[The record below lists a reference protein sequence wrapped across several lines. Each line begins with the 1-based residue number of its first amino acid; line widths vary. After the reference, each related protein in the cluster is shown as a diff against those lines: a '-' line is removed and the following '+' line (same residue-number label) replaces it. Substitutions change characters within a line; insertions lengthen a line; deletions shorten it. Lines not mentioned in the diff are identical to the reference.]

1 MTTINNIFINALLAD
16 SCYVVGLT
24 KGLYGDNLADLLSP
38 RMTPEL
44 AKYVGMNFKIVA
56 TYNAIATNLGEGF
69 NSIVWEGLP
78 GTDFAGKI
86 FVSVRGTQELQDF
99 DDDGDLALKG
109 VPYLQIRDMVNW
121 WLLETALEGT
131 DVPQIGVMKSIEP
144 AGDERYTDFVKAPK
158 VKAHKTGS
166 LVNVTS
172 IESVNAHSLGG
183 YLATAFARLFGGN
196 SVNTFNS
203 AGFNRLATSAIEVA
217 FNQIK
222 LLVGMNGN
230 LESLDS
236 VGARQNNYYA
246 KGGINVTT
254 NDWDP
259 IGFKQYG
266 ERIAISQEDGV
277 FLADGG
283 MSNHFMYKLTDA
295 LALGNA
301 LAKLDNSL
309 DITRLNAL
317 LEASANKT
325 DASYEGIL
333 NGLRKTLLG
342 DSVPDV
348 AIGDSSGSALTRL
361 LFHSKLQELQ
371 DNEYFKL
378 LLNKVK
384 IVSPS
389 TDGLAA
395 KTDFGVLASLVYLT
409 PFVLKASDDIT
420 TDILKNA
427 NSKLGGMWTSDR
439 NLSATDLAAG
449 KANFSDT
456 YLVDR
461 AVLLSAITRQ
471 NQKDDVSGSII
482 DESVRSDRIFTF
494 QYYGGTPRQGET
506 QAPLQT
512 LTVKNGI
519 TNEAEAKYIAFGNDS
534 NNQIIGTNNQ
544 VGDDLFGGNGNDIL
558 DGGKGNDYLEGNDD
572 NDQLTG
578 GAGDDI
584 LRGGKGDD
592 VYLFDGS
599 FGKDTIYDSDE
610 GGSIKIDGNVLA
622 GGKKV
627 SKGIWKGTIN
637 DVTYIYTELDDKA
650 GGKDLYI
657 KKEGSDGSDS
667 IIIKKWENKHLGIDL
682 EGPKSDETEPGFD
695 LVWRGDRMDV
705 KNDSVDFPYF
715 TVHAIGGQG
724 DDRIDSSLREEFNL
738 GEGGNDWLEG
748 NDGDDMLKSGWGD
761 DTLDGGTGNDQLA
774 AGEIDGANGKEIP
787 HSQGSDNNVINGG
800 SGNDQISAGR
810 GNDLLNGDEGD
821 DIIVDGSGK
830 DTINGGDGDDWIFAI
845 GGWITLRNFGL
856 KYTGRSD
863 FWKFSWSNGESN
875 ITITDST
882 GLITLGSTNYPIS
895 STLDVKLNANPDW
908 EIKKEWTTDAI
919 LEILEKNPGAQIKYP
934 LATGQTF
941 KILAS
946 ENYETVAHII
956 QGTMKVDHKNDG
968 IYHPIKHEFL
978 LNDPSIIDVG
988 STIDGGAGQDHI
1000 FASHGS
1006 DFVHGGSGDDMIWGR
1021 GGADILSGDEGKD
1034 EIYGDSSPAHYVPL
1048 LNGDV
1053 IDTWEVKAALHA
1065 GDLIDGGKGDDIL
1078 FGQGGA
1084 DTVIGGEGDDD
1095 VYGDDIY
1102 DKRTALS
1109 IHGNDLLDGGDGNDT
1124 LTGGGRDDSLSGG
1137 NGNDILWGDGYVKDK
1152 KILEAG
1158 LHGSD
1163 YLDGG
1168 EGNDTLVGGG
1178 LADTLLGGTG
1188 NDSLYGDDAKT
1199 DLAKLG
1205 SNYGDDY
1212 LDGQA
1217 GDDIVDG
1224 GGGNDTVIGGE
1235 GDDTLYGDNGSESV
1249 EGGNQGND
1257 LLVGG
1262 NGNDYLKGD
1271 GGKDTL
1277 DGGVGIDILE
1287 GGEGDDTYHFNVGD
1301 SGVQQNQT
1309 DGIQDSA
1316 GSNTIEFGAGIS
1328 KASLK
1333 VSKADS
1339 GDMILGYS
1347 DSDFIVIKGGF
1358 GGTISSY
1365 RFADGQMITHQQLMD
1380 STKGMD
1386 IESNTK
1392 DDTVAGGMGDD
1403 RITANGGAATVTGG
1417 AGNDKIKGSNG
1428 NNVYRFN
1435 LGDGNDDINDAGLSA
1450 SGQVAIGGNRI
1461 VMGAGITAKDVSLT
1475 TVGGSLQLKLASGDS
1490 IKLSATDIQNLQSS
1504 RALDKVVF
1512 ADNSSLSYTELLAKG
1527 VEVKQATAVNG
1538 NNVLQGTS
1546 VDDRIYGTSGN
1557 DSMLGAAGNDSL
1569 YGGESDTMDGG
1580 AGDDT
1585 YYISKQGSSPVDA
1598 LIKDASGGTVLKLGA
1613 GFSIADFS
1621 LTSAANPQ
1629 DLVFKSGTNTIT
1641 IQNGKNNLDKISS
1654 ISFNDGSVL
1663 NKEAIAKLGSAVVVA
1678 VDGTPGNDQIK
1689 AADGGARIHGL
1700 AGDDSIT
1707 GGLGDN
1713 LFFGDEGN
1721 DTLTGGA
1728 GNDRLFGGEDDDVLQ
1743 GGQGNNV
1750 LNAGYGNDSLVDG
1763 AGNGILLGGYGDD
1776 TYQGGAGDDRMI
1788 DDYGDDTYV
1797 FNLGD
1802 GKDTIVD
1809 GGNKDSASSSLNILR
1824 FGAGIRADQLRVSV
1838 SEDGVD
1844 LIIAYGDTDQVTIL
1858 AGANGIIGT
1867 YEFADGSKLGH
1878 DDILALKGG
1887 AQTLNGTGNG
1897 DRLTGGKGNDVIEAL
1912 GGDDTLSG
1920 GAGND
1925 TLLGGAGDDTY
1936 LFKKGDGVDTI
1947 VDAEGKS
1954 TIRFAAGIQISDLQA
1969 HVLTKSDGTY
1979 LQVQIG
1985 NAGDQ
1990 ILLKD
1995 GLSLANTSYQ
2005 FADGSLL
2012 KHNQFMDMVFTDALA
2027 LNGSVA
2033 SDKIYGGKGN
2043 DVIDGGAGNDLLSGG
2058 HGMDTYLFGRGDGQD
2073 VVLEV
2078 EGESNLISLKAGV
2091 ALSDLTVQRQGD
2103 NLYVSINGSDDGLT
2117 VNNYFASGA
2126 QWNIRTA
2133 TGSLASVA
2141 SVMAASSPVTPGS
2154 SSAQKIEQYRTKF
2167 LAAHQKYLA
2176 VGNSAGVTNVSNY
2189 SDGGVWV
2196 SESNRV
2202 ITLTPTISKT
2212 ISDEAEITALNPVR
2226 DIATTVLGDVTTST
2240 TVQMS
2245 YGKYV
2250 SKDPVLVRKIEL
2262 DELRKTSVG
2271 FDNPSGSTP
2280 IYVDKI
2286 DPVTGEVKKEIGY
2299 FNQYQHLPST
2309 YVANAGS
2316 VATTVYERHIQ
2327 KTTTISMSM
2336 EDIRAGGSNNH
2347 ILYSYAAGGWD
2358 ATGYQIIDAGGG
2370 DDFVDSGISKF
2381 GPLQEWVKWT
2391 LFNPKIQDFNA
2402 SRNDVESVFYQNDD
2416 GASGCLVYGGAGDDT
2431 LLGTGGRDDIIGG
2444 DGNDFMNGGAQGDWY
2459 RLSAGDAGWDVIYD
2473 AGVANRTSMQFPA
2486 EGAFDVDIDQSN
2498 LPKDTVIF
2506 EAGINLSDLQF
2517 SWGLFEADTPHQT
2530 LNISWG
2536 QGKGVRIV
2544 LANGDE
2550 GKNFGIET
2558 FEFAD
2563 GSKLSLNEMM
2573 LRAPGRPSLGSNIA
2587 PTVTGTIAEQKITEK
2602 KAFSLTLPDQLFS
2615 DANVG
2620 DVLRYSLSLANGD
2633 ALPAWLT
2640 FDAKT
2645 KTLTGTPG
2653 HDNVGDLSV
2662 RVTAKDE
2669 GQLAASLEF
2678 SLKVIAEADANTAPE
2693 VKASLAD
2700 QTLTEKKVFTL
2711 VIPDTLFADADKGDV
2726 LGYSVTLA
2734 DGKALPAWLTFDA
2747 ITKTLSGTPDHAAVG
2762 DLSLSIVAKDK
2773 GGLTAKTNL
2782 NLHVAEYVAPNTA
2795 PVVVKTLSDQAVTE
2809 NAVFSYAIPA
2819 GTFKDADADE
2829 VLTYSVT
2836 LADGKPLP
2844 AWLTFNPVS
2853 NTLSGTPDH
2862 YAVGDLSLSISVKD
2876 KGGLTAKT
2884 ALNLHVAEYVA
2895 PNTAPVAAKTLA
2907 DQTLTEKA
2915 AFSFALPAGSFTDAD
2930 AGDVLTYSATLAD
2943 GKPLPAWLTFD
2954 AQTKILNGTP
2964 DHAAVGDLSIS
2975 IQVKNKGGLTASSKL
2990 VLHIAGA
2997 TPGGLSGTDAADVLS
3012 GTSVADVMSGG
3023 AGADTLSGGAG
3034 NDSLTGGIGNDVLN
3048 GDAGDDQYF
3057 YAQGDGLDF
3066 ISDTAGV
3073 DSLNFASGLSLDNL
3087 IGSVV
3092 TVGNKKIAQIRA
3104 INAEGD
3110 ASQGLDFEVTVNA
3123 QGKVIS
3129 PIEKFI
3135 LADGKQVSWDD
3146 LLVKQVTVNGGNAAE
3161 VVRGGR
3167 NDDTIF
3173 GVDGN
3178 DTVYG
3183 GYGNDKLD
3191 GGNGED
3197 VAYGGVGNDR
3207 LYGQSGNDALYGEDG
3222 DDLLDGSS
3230 GNDTLDGGEGKDTL
3244 DGGDGI
3250 DILYGR
3256 AGDDKLTGGNGNDM
3270 LDGGDGNDILDG
3282 GDYDDTLY
3290 GGNGDDIISAGYGND
3305 YVNGGSGVDT
3315 ITLANGNDVAQG
3327 GAGNDLITGDYGN
3340 KVVDAGDGDDTITM
3354 NVGNHWYAGG
3364 KGNDTIDPGQ
3374 GMNVFAFNRGDG
3386 ADIYKNNK
3394 VNGNTISLG
3403 NGIKY
3408 ADLSLSKSGMDLVLK
3423 LGQGDSITL
3432 KDWYANQG
3440 LRGVDRLQFITEGG
3454 DYDAASTDKTKNSK
3468 VEVFDFTKLVQKFDA
3483 SLAATPGLNQW
3494 AVMTSMLD
3502 AHLYGSN
3509 TVAIGGDLSYQY
3521 GLNGNLTG
3529 IGLGVVQTSLAAGD
3543 FNNNKGQALHNR
3555 PQLETGALL
3564 LM

>member
-1 MTTINNIFINALLAD
+1 MEKKESQIRIWYKFALQQMAAESYSEQKDHFDIDKILKAGNNNLDVVKNEDDMRGRTRMTDIQVKQFLDQYEVVDALGNTSSGFSAAVIRDKKTGEYTLSFRSTEYQMEPFGDFTRDAMGAD
-16 SCYVVGLT
+16 SELSYRGFT
-24 KGLYGDNLADLLSP
+24 YGQIVDMEAYYAKLSQADGILFG
-38 RMTPEL
+38 
-44 AKYVGMNFKIVA
+44 KKI
-56 TYNAIATNLGEGF
+56 
-69 NSIVWEGLP
+69 
-78 GTDFAGKI
+78 
-86 FVSVRGTQELQDF
+86 
-99 DDDGDLALKG
+99 
-109 VPYLQIRDMVNW
+109 
-121 WLLETALEGT
+121 
-131 DVPQIGVMKSIEP
+131 
-144 AGDERYTDFVKAPK
+144 
-158 VKAHKTGS
+158 
-166 LVNVTS
+166 NVTGY
-172 IESVNAHSLGG
+172 SLGG
-183 YLATAFARLFGGN
+183 HLATVFTELHSDVILDDEKKHATYLFNSPGRGKFESGNVKSIIEKFKEVLANPQKFGPGEPPDVELMKLYVQLSNGRTPMKLEAKASPDSIYEDASYRYAALWVKKNFLIGFPGSRANLPLDERLPGPVDGLIQQIFGHATSGDVEKVANSGIHGTNMFSLFIEGQPQVEGLLGRLPILPDLTGMLIGDFGNTHSIILIVDSLAIMDALDQLQPESGSLIDYKGFGNIFSSASNQRAKGWAGLNKEHAIEADTLEQVLDSMRKLFLGLTDKTEPNSKAGGYGDYQKRQEFYNKLDAVLNSKKYTALQGKAKLISLAASDGSGMQSKASQKNDEGLAYRYALREGNPFVIVGDAETYALHNKNGELDLYDEETGKGGITKEYLQARAAFLERKIYFNKEDARYDSSIGYGDGDDTATAYNSQDIIFEDKQSKIKIKRGPDAGMYARYVTFGTGEDDADIVGADQADSLFGGGGN
-196 SVNTFNS
+196 DSIKGAKGNDY
-203 AGFNRLATSAIEVA
+203 IEG
-217 FNQIK
+217 NEGGDT
-222 LLVGMNGN
+222 LVGGQGYDT
-230 LESLDS
+230 L
-236 VGARQNNYYA
+236 VGGAGSDTY
-246 KGGINVTT
+246 V
-254 NDWDP
+254 
-259 IGFKQYG
+259 FKDG
-266 ERIAISQEDGV
+266 DGV
-277 FLADGG
+277 DLIIDKDGTIKWG
-283 MSNHFMYKLTDA
+283 DDVLVGGRQISENAFISENKKYEFSKD
-295 LALGNA
+295 GNA
-301 LAKLDNSL
+301 LVISKISP
-309 DITRLNAL
+309 
-317 LEASANKT
+317 
-325 DASYEGIL
+325 G
-333 NGLRKTLLG
+333 
-342 DSVPDV
+342 
-348 AIGDSSGSALTRL
+348 SS
-361 LFHSKLQELQ
+361 E
-371 DNEYFKL
+371 
-378 LLNKVK
+378 
-384 IVSPS
+384 
-389 TDGLAA
+389 
-395 KTDFGVLASLVYLT
+395 
-409 PFVLKASDDIT
+409 
-420 TDILKNA
+420 
-427 NSKLGGMWTSDR
+427 
-439 NLSATDLAAG
+439 
-449 KANFSDT
+449 
-456 YLVDR
+456 
-461 AVLLSAITRQ
+461 
-471 NQKDDVSGSII
+471 
-482 DESVRSDRIFTF
+482 SDRIFIKNWKNGDLGLTMGS
-494 QYYGGTPRQGET
+494 QLAVNVAYMYVNEAT
-506 QAPLQT
+506 QADRDVFKK
-512 LTVKNGI
+512 LTSEDWVKFVATGDI
-519 TNEAEAKYIAFGNDS
+519 AKTVLVPHTKLWVDATSALPSDEYLGYALLYGTSNDSLVMGSAGKDFFTTHTGNDTVFA
-534 NNQIIGTNNQ
+534 GD
-544 VGDDLFGGNGNDIL
+544 GDDFVSKTTVGIYRVKGFQPHLDVAHGYAYQFATMSDGSFNFFDGGRGKDTLVGGASVDELHGGEGDDVLVAGGDNDILFGGEGEDELSGDWMSFEDPFYPGHGIQYNTDQGYPPILLDGVRNYRHVFSHGSDYMDGGDGNDGL
-558 DGGKGNDYLEGNDD
+558 FGYGGADVMLGGKGNDKMFGDVKLVFNWRDVNFLKEDFDLSDEIKRFKYVDGLLYVTKNENGEFSPNYDGREHGND
-572 NDQLTG
+572 
-578 GAGDDI
+578 
-584 LRGGKGDD
+584 K
-592 VYLFDGS
+592 
-599 FGKDTIYDSDE
+599 
-610 GGSIKIDGNVLA
+610 
-622 GGKKV
+622 
-627 SKGIWKGTIN
+627 
-637 DVTYIYTELDDKA
+637 
-650 GGKDLYI
+650 
-657 KKEGSDGSDS
+657 
-667 IIIKKWENKHLGIDL
+667 
-682 EGPKSDETEPGFD
+682 
-695 LVWRGDRMDV
+695 MD
-705 KNDSVDFPYF
+705 
-715 TVHAIGGQG
+715 
-724 DDRIDSSLREEFNL
+724 
-738 GEGGNDWLEG
+738 
-748 NDGDDMLKSGWGD
+748 
-761 DTLDGGTGNDQLA
+761 
-774 AGEIDGANGKEIP
+774 
-787 HSQGSDNNVINGG
+787 
-800 SGNDQISAGR
+800 
-810 GNDLLNGDEGD
+810 
-821 DIIVDGSGK
+821 
-830 DTINGGDGDDWIFAI
+830 GGDGDDYME
-845 GGWITLRNFGL
+845 G
-856 KYTGRSD
+856 
-863 FWKFSWSNGESN
+863 
-875 ITITDST
+875 
-882 GLITLGSTNYPIS
+882 
-895 STLDVKLNANPDW
+895 
-908 EIKKEWTTDAI
+908 
-919 LEILEKNPGAQIKYP
+919 
-934 LATGQTF
+934 
-941 KILAS
+941 
-946 ENYETVAHII
+946 
-956 QGTMKVDHKNDG
+956 
-968 IYHPIKHEFL
+968 
-978 LNDPSIIDVG
+978 
-988 STIDGGAGQDHI
+988 DGGD
-1000 FASHGS
+1000 
-1006 DFVHGGSGDDMIWGR
+1006 DTLTGGGGDDRMK
-1021 GGADILSGDEGKD
+1021 GDASFKTVEGK
-1034 EIYGDSSPAHYVPL
+1034 YH
-1048 LNGDV
+1048 
-1053 IDTWEVKAALHA
+1053 
-1065 GDLIDGGKGDDIL
+1065 GK
-1078 FGQGGA
+1078 
-1084 DTVIGGEGDDD
+1084 
-1095 VYGDDIY
+1095 
-1102 DKRTALS
+1102 
-1109 IHGNDLLDGGDGNDT
+1109 DLLDGGDGNDFIEGN
-1124 LTGGGRDDSLSGG
+1124 GGDDSLIGG
-1137 NGNDILWGDGYVKDK
+1137 D
-1152 KILEAG
+1152 
-1158 LHGSD
+1158 
-1163 YLDGG
+1163 
-1168 EGNDTLVGGG
+1168 
-1178 LADTLLGGTG
+1178 
-1188 NDSLYGDDAKT
+1188 
-1199 DLAKLG
+1199 
-1205 SNYGDDY
+1205 
-1212 LDGQA
+1212 
-1217 GDDIVDG
+1217 
-1224 GGGNDTVIGGE
+1224 GNDTVIGDGKDI
-1235 GDDTLYGDNGSESV
+1235 GDAKA
-1249 EGGNQGND
+1249 GN
-1257 LLVGG
+1257 
-1262 NGNDYLKGD
+1262 
-1271 GGKDTL
+1271 DTL
-1277 DGGVGIDILE
+1277 DGGAGDDNLLGGSENDLLMGGSGDDRLYGDDEYDGVIGQSQGADNLQGGDGNDELFGQGGNDTLDGGSGADLLE
-1287 GGEGDDTYHFNVGD
+1287 GGDGEDTYRFELGD
-1301 SGVQQNQT
+1301 SVQEGGHSDT
-1309 DGIQDSA
+1309 IEDSA
-1316 GSNTIEFGAGIS
+1316 TGNTIIFGGSINENDIRIV
-1328 KASLK
+1328 KT
-1333 VSKADS
+1333 DN
-1339 GDMILGYS
+1339 GDMAIGYS
-1347 DSDFIVIKGGF
+1347 DSDVLLIKNGFSGSVNKFI
-1358 GGTISSY
+1358 
-1365 RFADGQMITHQQLMD
+1365 FADGHTVELKKLLLDHLESPTNITSHN
-1380 STKGMD
+1380 SG
-1386 IESNTK
+1386 
-1392 DDTVAGGMGDD
+1392 DTV
-1403 RITANGGAATVTGG
+1403 NGGLSGDAIVVDGGNTTVT
-1417 AGNDKIKGSNG
+1417 AGLSNDKITGSNG
-1428 NNVYRFN
+1428 NNTYIFRA
-1435 LGDGNDDINDAGLSA
+1435 GDGNDDINDAGLSA

-1461 VMGAGITAKDVSLT
+1461 VLGEGITAKDVSLT

-1490 IKLSATDIQNLQSS
+1490 IKLSATDIQDLQSS

-1527 VEVKQATAVNG
+1527 VDVKQATAVNG
-1538 NNVLQGTS
+1538 NNVLQGSS

-1580 AGDDT
+1580 AGDDS
-1585 YYISKQGSSPVDA
+1585 YYISKQGNSPVDV
-1598 LIKDASGGTVLKLGA
+1598 LIKDASGDTVLKLGA
-1613 GFSIADFS
+1613 GFSTTDFS
-1621 LTSAANPQ
+1621 LISAVNPQ

-1654 ISFNDGSVL
+1654 ISFSDGSVL
-1663 NKEAIAKLGSAVVVA
+1663 NKEAIAKLGPAVVVA
-1678 VDGTPGNDQIK
+1678 VDGTPGNDQIT
-1689 AADGGARIHGL
+1689 AVDGGARIHGL

-1707 GGLGDN
+1707 GGQGDD

-1802 GKDTIVD
+1802 GKDTVVD
-1809 GGNKDSASSSLNILR
+1809 GGNKDSASSSLDILR

-1838 SEDGVD
+1838 SEDGAD

-1912 GGDDTLSG
+1912 GGHDTLSG

-1936 LFKKGDGVDTI
+1936 LSKKGDGVDTI

-1954 TIRFAAGIQISDLQA
+1954 TIRFAAGIQMSDLQA

-1995 GLSLANTSYQ
+1995 GVSLANTSYQ

-2012 KHNQFMDMVFTDALA
+2012 KHNQFMDMVFADALA

-2033 SDKIYGGKGN
+2033 SDKIYGGKGS

-2078 EGESNLISLKAGV
+2078 EVESNLISLKAGV
-2091 ALSDLTVQRQGD
+2091 TLSDLTVQRQGD

-2212 ISDEAEITALNPVR
+2212 ISDEAEITALNPFR

-2271 FDNPSGSTP
+2271 FDNPSGSMP

-2316 VATTVYERHIQ
+2316 VATTVYERHVQ

-2358 ATGYQIIDAGGG
+2358 ATGYQIIDAGDG

-2402 SRNDVESVFYQNDD
+2402 SRNDVETVFYQNDD

-2459 RLSAGDAGWDVIYD
+2459 RLSAGDDGWDVIYD
-2473 AGVANRTSMQFPA
+2473 SGVANRTSMQFPA

-2563 GSKLSLNEMM
+2563 GSKLSLDEM
-2573 LRAPGRPSLGSNIA
+2573 LRRAPARPSLGSNIA

-2620 DVLRYSLSLANGD
+2620 DVLRYSISLANGD

-2669 GQLAASLEF
+2669 GQLAASLDF

-2700 QTLTEKKVFTL
+2700 QTLAEKKVFTL

-2819 GTFKDADADE
+2819 GTFKDADADD

-2844 AWLTFNPVS
+2844 GWLTFNPVS
-2853 NTLSGTPDH
+2853 KTLSGTPDH
-2862 YAVGDLSLSISVKD
+2862 YAVGDLSLSIAVTD

-2930 AGDVLTYSATLAD
+2930 AGDVLTYSATMAD
-2943 GKPLPAWLTFD
+2943 GKPLPDWLTFD

-2975 IQVKNKGGLTASSKL
+2975 IQVKDKGGLTATSKL

-3087 IGSVV
+3087 IGSVA

-3135 LADGKQVSWDD
+3135 LSDGKQVSWDD

-3173 GVDGN
+3173 GIDGN

-3270 LDGGDGNDILDG
+3270 LDGGDGNDTLDG
-3282 GDYDDTLY
+3282 GDYDDSLY

-3315 ITLANGNDVAQG
+3315 ITLANGNDVVQG
-3327 GAGNDLITGDYGN
+3327 GAGNDVITGDYGN
-3340 KVVDAGDGDDTITM
+3340 KLVDAGDGDDTITM

-3543 FNNNKGQALHNR
+3543 FNNNKGQALHSR